1 MALAL
6 RTGNRGKSMGE
17 AEHILKQCLLG
28 MHTQRE
34 GGEKEGKR
42 GREK

>member
-1 MALAL
+1 
-6 RTGNRGKSMGE
+6 MGE

-34 GGEKEGKR
+34 GRGKVR
-42 GREK
+42 VERENEREREHTGIV